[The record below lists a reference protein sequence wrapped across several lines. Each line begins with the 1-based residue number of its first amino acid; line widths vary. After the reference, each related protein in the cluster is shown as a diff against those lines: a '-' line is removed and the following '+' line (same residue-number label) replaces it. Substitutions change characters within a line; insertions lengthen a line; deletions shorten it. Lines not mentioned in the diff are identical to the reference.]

1 MTAMFARLQEV
12 FAKSRSFVAY
22 VLIGFTGLTIDV
34 CVLILIVR
42 VLHVNQYSANF
53 ISMSAGIINNFLLN
67 AFFNFKKTDKL
78 LRRFATFYT
87 VGLVGMAVG
96 DAFLWVFN
104 GAFREFFG
112 IILLSISPIIAKY
125 QLELV
130 KGVSIIFIAIMQY
143 FLNKCF
149 SFREITP
156 NNSLLVSN

>member
-1 MTAMFARLQEV
+1 
-12 FAKSRSFVAY
+12 
-22 VLIGFTGLTIDV
+22 
-34 CVLILIVR
+34 
-42 VLHVNQYSANF
+42 
-53 ISMSAGIINNFLLN
+53 MSAGIINNFLLN

-143 FLNKCF
+143 FLNKRF